1 MKLRF
6 MKKRPEN
13 LKKIKSMQQT
23 LQVRVISL
31 EQPHGLIYKLKTIF
45 PGTDIGIQKGVD
57 LQSISVE
64 NLYHSGI
71 ITHSVVKTLTLGRK
85 WHHEIPS
92 KGAIGLSQAVK
103 LAISEKSNLSPK
115 SLLLFEDDCIIKNDT
130 NFTKNVEHL
139 LNYQDQFDLAVFG
152 ALLVGINK
160 NPPCPFMD
168 EGWYYLKDGDFF
180 LTHSVLYTPNA
191 RRILKQHFDH
201 NPIEMQIDGL
211 YSSMA
216 HLGMLRVLVQ
226 LDHSDTVQSTH
237 ISKIQELNDGCKLCN
252 IFSPVTEK
260 TNYDCQLFTFLIIFL
275 LLVILFY
282 YLLFT
287 SKKKWKFLQNIETDS
302 TRKSVYLYSQVNF
315 ER

>member
-13 LKKIKSMQQT
+13 LKKIKSMQQA

-31 EQPHGLIYKLKTIF
+31 EQPQDLIYKLKTIF

-216 HLGMLRVLVQ
+216 HLGMLRILVQ

-237 ISKIQELNDGCKLCN
+237 ISNVQELGGCKLCFM
-252 IFSPVTEK
+252 FSFIDNN
-260 TNYDCQLFTFLIIFL
+260 NYYIQVLII
-275 LLVILFY
+275 LFIIWFMIMLTY
-282 YLLFT
+282 SACINT
-287 SKKKWKFLQNIETDS
+287 NKKWKIFQNVESDYKSVHLYSRVNIE
-302 TRKSVYLYSQVNF
+302 K
-315 ER
+315 